1 MLALKTAAFR
11 PLKVTA
17 GSRARGAVPVLELSA
32 VHFVRPSRTHLRVAP
47 FAGPVLHEKS
57 VETRDVTLLRPH
69 GPGAQDTARPALR
82 IGDWRALGDLELG
95 RTQNRRHTRDADPV
109 FQEVAHIAADPA
121 IFCPDEGAGL
131 RLRRTLQALSVVP
144 RSAVKCEKKPGSQ
157 AGKVHSTQA
166 LPFNQV
172 FGPQSQSVHGSLN
185 TMQAIVKRNNRR
197 IL

>member
-144 RSAVKCEKKPGSQ
+144 RSAVKCEKTRVTSRKGAFYTGTSVQPGIRSAVTVSAWLAEHH
-157 AGKVHSTQA
+157 AGHCQEK
-166 LPFNQV
+166 
-172 FGPQSQSVHGSLN
+172 
-185 TMQAIVKRNNRR
+185 
-197 IL
+197 